1 MTTIVVVHKVIPD
14 VSIFA
19 LVVVT
24 VIVSLH
30 NPVVG
35 HGIDDWR
42 SKVEIVV
49 DDRVIEVQLDLV
61 QSLVRLFILWVRLDE
76 ELDDDG
82 ALIDCD
88 DLDL

>member
-1 MTTIVVVHKVIPD
+1 MIPD
-14 VSIFA
+14 VSFFA

-24 VIVSLH
+24 VIVGLY

-35 HGIDDWR
+35 HSVDDWC
-42 SKVEIVV
+42 SKVDLVV
-49 DDRVIEVQLDLV
+49 DNRVIEVQLDLV
-61 QSLVRLFILWVRLDE
+61 KRLVRLFILWVRLDE

-82 ALIDCD
+82 ALIDSD

>member
-1 MTTIVVVHKVIPD
+1 MIPD

-35 HGIDDWR
+35 HGVDDWCT
-42 SKVEIVV
+42 KVEIVV
-49 DDRVIEVQLDLV
+49 DDCVIEVQLDLV
-61 QSLVRLFILWVRLDE
+61 QSFFRLRVFWVRFDE
-76 ELDDDG
+76 ELDDDRT
-82 ALIDCD
+82 LIDCN